1 MPTPELS
8 LPFSQPPVFGPQPAL
23 ATPAR
28 PAGAPTTQTAQAA
41 LSEGTA
47 LGVWRLGAALHAG
60 GGGRSGQWF
69 RAQHA
74 LAADRASVVLVLPR
88 NERSSGVLLR
98 FGDQVGELGQ
108 LRHPAITVPTDSGV
122 TAAGQPYLILDWT
135 DGQPIL
141 SACAPLPLRERLL
154 LLVQLCELLRSAHQ
168 QGWLLGEMDPAML
181 WVDADQ
187 HLTLMGLGL
196 VPMPDPADP
205 FERGTSLGTT
215 PGYMSLELMAGA
227 PPSLSSEVYGLGAL
241 LCMLV
246 DGRLPSERGAG
257 VHDVSRAAA
266 WPCLS
271 ALEQLSLDA
280 LLHKAASPLIAQRHA
295 SAEAL
300 ADDLRA
306 WLAGANHSA
315 LALTPMP
322 APAPVSPPSP
332 PLNSARRASPAGSRN
347 AKPAARSSGNG
358 VAWDG
363 QRAAWP
369 ATPTAATRRQ
379 RRRLAALAFALA
391 ALLGAASWANLALWP
406 EPGAP
411 GLNSS
416 PSVALR
422 PLLARPEARPTL
434 PSVLPSEVAT
444 TTVGAPLA
452 EPSKF
457 RPPPAISS
465 KLTEDATRGIDPLPP
480 LPVGSKDD
488 PLSPP
493 VARPAGPP
501 QR

>member
-1 MPTPELS
+1 MRMPELAHS
-8 LPFSQPPVFGPQPAL
+8 LPQSQSSSSSLLLPASPP
-23 ATPAR
+23 
-28 PAGAPTTQTAQAA
+28 AA

-60 GGGRSGQWF
+60 AGGRGGQWF

-88 NERSSGVLLR
+88 NERSAGVLLR

-141 SACAPLPLRERLL
+141 SACASLPLRERLL
-154 LLVQLCELLRSAHQ
+154 LLVQLCELLRATHQ

-196 VPMPDPADP
+196 LPMPDPADP

-257 VHDVSRAAA
+257 VDDVSRAAA

-322 APAPVSPPSP
+322 SPVPSPMPVPPSP
-332 PLNSARRASPAGSRN
+332 LFNSARRAPPKSSLK

-369 ATPTAATRRQ
+369 ATPIPS
-379 RRRLAALAFALA
+379 RRLATLAFALA
-391 ALLGAASWANLALWP
+391 ALLGAGSWANLALWP

-411 GLNSS
+411 GLKLSPDVGLRPVLAQPEEMPAVPPALPPDAATAPLSS
-416 PSVALR
+416 PAVVAV
-422 PLLARPEARPTL
+422 T
-434 PSVLPSEVAT
+434 
-444 TTVGAPLA
+444 APLTAAVNPPAA
-452 EPSKF
+452 EPRKF
-457 RPPPAISS
+457 SRPPALSLKLGQLS
-465 KLTEDATRGIDPLPP
+465 ELTEDEPRGIDPLQPT
-480 LPVGSKDD
+480 S
-488 PLSPP
+488 
-493 VARPAGPP
+493 R
-501 QR
+501 

>member
-1 MPTPELS
+1 MRTPELTPSVS
-8 LPFSQPPVFGPQPAL
+8 LSVHPS
-23 ATPAR
+23 
-28 PAGAPTTQTAQAA
+28 

-47 LGVWRLGAALHAG
+47 LGVWRLGAALHTGAC
-60 GGGRSGQWF
+60 GRGGQWY

-88 NERSSGVLLR
+88 NERSAGVLLR

-108 LRHPAITVPTDSGV
+108 LLHPAITVPTDSGV
-122 TAAGQPYLILDWT
+122 TATGQPYLVLDWT

-141 SACAPLPLRERLL
+141 SACAQLPLRERLL
-154 LLVQLCELLRSAHQ
+154 LLVQLCEVLRSAHQ

-196 VPMPDPADP
+196 LPMPDPTDP
-205 FERGTSLGTT
+205 FERGTSLGAT

-257 VHDVSRAAA
+257 VDDVSRAAA
-266 WPCLS
+266 WPCLT

-306 WLAGANHSA
+306 WLAGVNHSA

-322 APAPVSPPSP
+322 LLAA
-332 PLNSARRASPAGSRN
+332 SAAERPFVKPKPKLKAKSQLKCKSDSDSDSGSFD
-347 AKPAARSSGNG
+347 SD
-358 VAWDG
+358 AWG
-363 QRAAWP
+363 GGRPAWP
-369 ATPTAATRRQ
+369 AVPTHG
-379 RRRLAALAFALA
+379 RRLASVAFALA
-391 ALLGAASWANLALWP
+391 ALLGAASCADLDLFP
-406 EPGAP
+406 AP
-411 GLNSS
+411 GE
-416 PSVALR
+416 PSLKLSGDVGLRPVLAQSVERLGQNPSLPALLVVPSDLGAAAASAAVVAIAPTTAVTAAAEPRKFSRPPAVALK
-422 PLLARPEARPTL
+422 LDQL
-434 PSVLPSEVAT
+434 SE
-444 TTVGAPLA
+444 
-452 EPSKF
+452 
-457 RPPPAISS
+457 
-465 KLTEDATRGIDPLPP
+465 LTEDEAQAANPLP
-480 LPVGSKDD
+480 LQSSVGSKDES
-488 PLSPP
+488 L
-493 VARPAGPP
+493 
-501 QR
+501 

>member
-1 MPTPELS
+1 MRMPELAFSLPQSLPLLPTP
-8 LPFSQPPVFGPQPAL
+8 
-23 ATPAR
+23 
-28 PAGAPTTQTAQAA
+28 PTV

-47 LGVWRLGAALHAG
+47 LGVWRLGTALHVGAG
-60 GGGRSGQWF
+60 GRGGQWYQA
-69 RAQHA
+69 RHA
-74 LAADRASVVLVLPR
+74 LAAERACVVLVLPR
-88 NERSSGVLLR
+88 NERSAGVLLR

-122 TAAGQPYLILDWT
+122 TAAGQPYLVLDWS

-141 SACAPLPLRERLL
+141 SACASLPLRERLL

-168 QGWLLGEMDPAML
+168 QGWLLGELDPAML
-181 WVDADQ
+181 WVDAEQ

-196 VPMPDPADP
+196 LPMPDPADP
-205 FERGTSLGTT
+205 FERGSSLGTT
-215 PGYMSLELMAGA
+215 PGYRSLELMAGA

-257 VHDVSRAAA
+257 VDDVSRAAA

-271 ALEQLSLDA
+271 ALEQLSLNA
-280 LLHKAASPLIAQRHA
+280 LLHKAASPLIGQRHA

-322 APAPVSPPSP
+322 APVSSSSP
-332 PLNSARRASPAGSRN
+332 RLNSARRASPAGSRE

-363 QRAAWP
+363 QLAAWP

-379 RRRLAALAFALA
+379 RRRLATLAFTLA

-411 GLNSS
+411 GLKSS
-416 PSVALR
+416 PGVALR
-422 PLLARPEARPTL
+422 PLLARSEASPTL
-434 PSVLPSEVAT
+434 PSALPLDAAT
-444 TTVGAPLA
+444 TTVSAPLV
-452 EPSKF
+452 ELRKF
-457 RPPPAISS
+457 SPPPAISS
-465 KLTEDATRGIDPLPP
+465 KLGRLSDLTEDTTRGIDPLQP
-480 LPVGSKDD
+480 LPLGNKDD
-488 PLSPP
+488 PP
-493 VARPAGPP
+493 
-501 QR
+501 

>member
-1 MPTPELS
+1 M
-8 LPFSQPPVFGPQPAL
+8 
-23 ATPAR
+23 
-28 PAGAPTTQTAQAA
+28 
-41 LSEGTA
+41 
-47 LGVWRLGAALHAG
+47 
-60 GGGRSGQWF
+60 
-69 RAQHA
+69 

-88 NERSSGVLLR
+88 NERSAGVLLR
-98 FGDQVGELGQ
+98 FGDQVGELGR
-108 LRHPAITVPTDSGV
+108 LRHPAISVPTDSGV
-122 TAAGQPYLILDWT
+122 TAAGQPYLMLDWT

-196 VPMPDPADP
+196 MPMPDPADP

-241 LCMLV
+241 LCILV

-280 LLHKAASPLIAQRHA
+280 LLHKAASPLIARRHA

-306 WLAGANHSA
+306 WLAGVNHSA

-322 APAPVSPPSP
+322 MPAPVSPSYPL
-332 PLNSARRASPAGSRN
+332 LNSARRASPAGSRN

-369 ATPTAATRRQ
+369 ATPAPANR
-379 RRRLAALAFALA
+379 RRRLATLAFALA

-416 PSVALR
+416 PGVGLR
-422 PLLARPEARPTL
+422 PLLALPEARPTL
-434 PSVLPSEVAT
+434 PSALPSALPPDAAT
-444 TTVGAPLA
+444 TTLSAPLA
-452 EPSKF
+452 EPRKF
-457 RPPPAISS
+457 SPPPAVSS
-465 KLTEDATRGIDPLPP
+465 KLGQLSELMVDEARGIDQVPP

-488 PLSPP
+488 PP
-493 VARPAGPP
+493 
-501 QR
+501 